1 MFSILYVDD
10 EPGLLEI
17 GKMFLEQGGRFSVET
32 ITSAAEALEILR
44 TEHYDAIIS
53 DYQMPVMDGIEF
65 LKRVRASGNTIP
77 FIIFTGRGREEIVI
91 QALNEGADFY
101 LQKGGEPLSQ
111 FAELAHK
118 IRQAVQQRMAE
129 ASIRDHERREADI
142 INFLPDATFAIDQT
156 GHVIAWNRAIEEMT
170 GTPASEMLGKG
181 DYAYAIP
188 FYGERR
194 PMLID
199 LIYESDEVIAEK
211 YSYIIHEKNVL
222 IAQTTLPRP
231 KGKPVT
237 LMGKASPL
245 YNRQGEIIGAIESI
259 RDITQM
265 KNAEVRVRESEEQ
278 FSAFMDRLPV
288 TAFIK
293 DDQSTNLFVNR
304 NMREIFGFGEW
315 VGKSVRELFPREAA
329 EKMIEDDRQTLREG
343 YRKAIEPLRGKDGKL
358 RIYETIKF
366 RIDRENKPPLI
377 GGFASDITERKRA
390 EDTVRESEQKYRTV
404 FETTGTAT
412 VLIENDGMISLA
424 NSEFARLSGYP
435 KDEIE
440 SRKKWT
446 EFVVKEDLDRM
457 LAQHQMR
464 RQDPASA
471 LSHYEFRFRTRS
483 GEIRDIYLTID
494 VIPGTTKSVA
504 SLLDITERKQAENA
518 IRESEQR
525 YRNVVEDQTEF
536 ISRFLPD
543 GTHVFVN
550 EAYCRYFGLKR
561 DEILGHRFRPQ
572 IPAEDQEKVRSF
584 FASLTPEHTVDII
597 VHRIIMP
604 DGAIRWQ
611 RWSDRAIFDPDG
623 KLREYQSVGRDIT
636 ETKEAEFALQAS
648 EERYR
653 LIADNTAD
661 HIWIFDMDLN
671 LKYTS
676 PSVMKMKGFTVEEV
690 LSQSLEEMMTPAS
703 VESVLRRFQEEMA
716 LEAGGTA
723 DPGRTITFETEEYIR
738 NGSTIMVENMVTLM
752 RDPEGR
758 PISILGISRDIT
770 ARKSAEQALR
780 ESEDRY
786 RKLVEISPDAILVH
800 QEGRIVYI
808 NPAGLELL
816 GAAHADQVVGK
827 PVLDYIHTDSLE
839 KVRTNIGKD
848 LKGER
853 TPAEEIRMLRLDG
866 ETVTVEGQGVQ
877 ALYQGKPAIQVAIRD
892 ITERKRAELALR
904 ESEDRLRTIMQSVQ
918 TGIVI
923 IDAGT
928 HTILDANRKALAM
941 IGGKKADVIGS
952 VCHRFICPCEQGECP
967 ITDLGQGADASE
979 RVLITMSG
987 MRIPVLKTVIPATIA
1002 GRNVLVESVMD
1013 ISELKSREDRIRI
1026 LAGLLDLM
1034 PASVTVHD
1042 TEGRFLY
1049 ANEKSFEYH
1058 GYSPE
1063 EFSKI
1068 NLHELDVPESEHL
1081 IEERIRLLKETGH
1094 VSFEVQHYRKDG
1106 SVIPL
1111 LVNARI
1117 TTWDGSPVILSIAT
1131 DNTEREKT
1139 GQELVNA
1146 YQEYQNLLDQIQDVY
1161 YRSDKEGRLIRIS
1174 QSLTDLL
1181 GYRDVSELLGKNIAE
1196 EFYLNPGDR
1205 TKLLEEISRKG
1216 KVTNYEVQ
1224 LRRKDGTPVTISASS
1239 HLWYQPDG
1247 TIGGVEGSFR
1257 DITVQKQAED
1267 ALRESELLLREIFD
1281 NANDGVFLL
1290 ERYPD
1295 GPGKY
1300 LLVNEKAIRMLGYS
1314 REELLTMSPRDIVP
1328 EDIARKVMPG
1338 VIQNLL
1344 RDGHATFE
1352 SAHRRKDGSV
1362 YPIEVSTHTFHYQG
1376 KDVDLSIVRDIT
1388 ERKRSERIIQE
1399 TNKKINLLSSITR
1412 HDVINQ
1418 VSILKGYAKIAL
1430 AKKPDPV
1437 VADFLAKI
1445 DTAGSTIARQIEFA
1459 REYQELGIQAPG
1471 WQRIR
1476 DIVAQQQTK
1485 EGISLSCSCDAEVF
1499 ADPMLERVFFN
1510 LIDNAVRHGETVTA
1524 IWVSC
1529 QQDPDGLLIVVGDD
1543 GVGVPPGLKE
1553 KIFEKGYGKHTGF
1566 GLFLAR
1572 EILAITGIIILETG
1586 SQGKGARFEI
1596 IVPKGMYRL
1605 VS

>member
-1 MFSILYVDD
+1 MRYSNLIYTNRIAFEQFGYTSEDFRHGTEYPADD
-10 EPGLLEI
+10 CPGDRKRAGVSFHTQITEPEKTVPLKNTWPC
-17 GKMFLEQGGRFSVET
+17 GKM
-32 ITSAAEALEILR
+32 
-44 TEHYDAIIS
+44 
-53 DYQMPVMDGIEF
+53 
-65 LKRVRASGNTIP
+65 
-77 FIIFTGRGREEIVI
+77 
-91 QALNEGADFY
+91 
-101 LQKGGEPLSQ
+101 
-111 FAELAHK
+111 
-118 IRQAVQQRMAE
+118 AV
-129 ASIRDHERREADI
+129 H
-142 INFLPDATFAIDQT
+142 
-156 GHVIAWNRAIEEMT
+156 
-170 GTPASEMLGKG
+170 
-181 DYAYAIP
+181 
-188 FYGERR
+188 
-194 PMLID
+194 
-199 LIYESDEVIAEK
+199 
-211 YSYIIHEKNVL
+211 
-222 IAQTTLPRP
+222 
-231 KGKPVT
+231 
-237 LMGKASPL
+237 
-245 YNRQGEIIGAIESI
+245 
-259 RDITQM
+259 
-265 KNAEVRVRESEEQ
+265 
-278 FSAFMDRLPV
+278 
-288 TAFIK
+288 
-293 DDQSTNLFVNR
+293 
-304 NMREIFGFGEW
+304 
-315 VGKSVRELFPREAA
+315 
-329 EKMIEDDRQTLREG
+329 
-343 YRKAIEPLRGKDGKL
+343 
-358 RIYETIKF
+358 F
-366 RIDRENKPPLI
+366 RICHLFLSNCYGRQDHRPWGI
-377 GGFASDITERKRA
+377 IVDITERKRA
-390 EDTVRESEQKYRTV
+390 EETVRESEQKYRTV

-457 LAQHQMR
+457 LAQHRMR
-464 RQDPASA
+464 RQDPATA

-584 FASLTPEHTVDII
+584 FASLTPEHTVDIV

-623 KLREYQSVGRDIT
+623 TLREYQSVGRDIT

-703 VESVLRRFQEEMA
+703 VESILRRFREEMA
-716 LEAGGTA
+716 LEATGTA
-723 DPGRTITFETEEYIR
+723 DPDRTITIETEEYIKD
-738 NGSTIMVENMVTLM
+738 GSTIMVENAMTLM

-758 PISILGISRDIT
+758 PVSILGISRNIT
-770 ARKSAEQALR
+770 ARKSADQALR

-786 RKLVEISPDAILVH
+786 RKLVEISPDTILVH
-800 QEGRIVYI
+800 QEGRIVFI

-816 GAAHADQVVGK
+816 GAAHAGQVVGR
-827 PVLDYIHTDSLE
+827 PVLDFIHTESRE
-839 KVRTNIGKD
+839 TVRTNIEKD
-848 LKGER
+848 LTGER
-853 TPAEEIRMLRLDG
+853 TPFIELRMLRLDG
-866 ETVTVEGQGVQ
+866 EILTVEGQGVQ
-877 ALYQGKPAIQVAIRD
+877 TLYQGKPAIQVAIRD
-892 ITERKRAELALR
+892 ITERNRVELALR

-923 IDAGT
+923 IDART
-928 HTILDANRKALAM
+928 HTILDVNRKALAM
-941 IGGKKADVIGS
+941 IGVKKADIIGS

-979 RVLITMSG
+979 RVLITKSG
-987 MRIPVLKTVIPATIA
+987 VRIPVLKTVIPATIA
-1002 GRNVLVESVMD
+1002 GRNVFIESVMD

-1026 LAGLLDLM
+1026 LAGLLDLI

-1049 ANEKSFEYH
+1049 ANEKSFEFH
-1058 GYSPE
+1058 GYTAS

-1068 NLHELDVPESEHL
+1068 NLHELDVPESERL
-1081 IEERIRLLKETGH
+1081 IEERIRQLKETGH

-1117 TTWDGSPVILSIAT
+1117 TTWDGAPVILSIAT
-1131 DNTEREKT
+1131 DNTERKKT
-1139 GQELVNA
+1139 EQELVTV

-1174 QSLTDLL
+1174 RSLTDLL
-1181 GYRDVSELLGKNIAE
+1181 GYREVSELLGKNIAE

-1205 TKLLEEISRKG
+1205 TRLLEEITRKG

-1257 DITVQKQAED
+1257 DITVQKLAEN
-1267 ALRESELLLREIFD
+1267 ALRESE
-1281 NANDGVFLL
+1281 
-1290 ERYPD
+1290 
-1295 GPGKY
+1295 
-1300 LLVNEKAIRMLGYS
+1300 
-1314 REELLTMSPRDIVP
+1314 
-1328 EDIARKVMPG
+1328 
-1338 VIQNLL
+1338 
-1344 RDGHATFE
+1344 
-1352 SAHRRKDGSV
+1352 SAAAG
-1362 YPIEVSTHTFHYQG
+1362 
-1376 KDVDLSIVRDIT
+1376 DL
-1388 ERKRSERIIQE
+1388 
-1399 TNKKINLLSSITR
+1399 
-1412 HDVINQ
+1412 
-1418 VSILKGYAKIAL
+1418 
-1430 AKKPDPV
+1430 
-1437 VADFLAKI
+1437 
-1445 DTAGSTIARQIEFA
+1445 
-1459 REYQELGIQAPG
+1459 
-1471 WQRIR
+1471 
-1476 DIVAQQQTK
+1476 
-1485 EGISLSCSCDAEVF
+1485 
-1499 ADPMLERVFFN
+1499 
-1510 LIDNAVRHGETVTA
+1510 
-1524 IWVSC
+1524 
-1529 QQDPDGLLIVVGDD
+1529 
-1543 GVGVPPGLKE
+1543 
-1553 KIFEKGYGKHTGF
+1553 
-1566 GLFLAR
+1566 
-1572 EILAITGIIILETG
+1572 
-1586 SQGKGARFEI
+1586 
-1596 IVPKGMYRL
+1596 
-1605 VS
+1605 